1 MASRKWS
8 DITSTL
14 ILNDDIMCFIVCLDV
29 FSTQKWSPK
38 KHKQI
43 RSPGHPPLFSWP
55 LPLRVL
61 LKVWFQINEAIRQ
74 HNIPQLSG
82 APGTGKRFVPFIYGF
97 NYHAQENLCF
107 SFFSSRRFL
116 FGSSAYFLAQ
126 EKANTWET
134 WPPVWPSAV
143 TRSISTRT
151 SQWRWWPAFSEG
163 CARATC
169 GASWKTSICSP
180 DRSCPSFPVTFR

>member
-1 MASRKWS
+1 MV
-8 DITSTL
+8 T
-14 ILNDDIMCFIVCLDV
+14 
-29 FSTQKWSPK
+29 K

-43 RSPGHPPLFSWP
+43 RSPSHPPYFLTPFPKGFSWRFGSKSTRP
-55 LPLRVL
+55 SDSITSHSYQGHLALVSALSHSSMVL
-61 LKVWFQINEAIRQ
+61 
-74 HNIPQLSG
+74 
-82 APGTGKRFVPFIYGF
+82 TFVFHFI
-97 NYHAQENLCF
+97 
-107 SFFSSRRFL
+107 SSSRRFL